1 MVLNEVQLV
10 TKWNCGSLWNILE
23 SQRIYTFAGG
33 KTLNRTH
40 FLAEASKS
48 QSLCTLLLPW
58 VNEIKKVCCCFPF
71 WSGASKFCSWIA
83 SHSRCSCYFLFTCP
97 CAFRCSTTIPPSR
110 VRLFAVPV
118 ILHVFEHT
126 IRWKLYIHM
135 WRLYLLLARGPLY
148 RAGKYEVS
156 CVWYRS
162 WIYKM
167 KRWRR
172 KKKKTTP
179 WPPWSPRRRQS
190 DAPRAG
196 VVCYEPRRRGLSLRA
211 GDVLR
216 RRCSLQTM
224 FFGALWL
231 ARSDHVTG
239 LDGH

>member
-10 TKWNCGSLWNILE
+10 TKWNCESLWNILE

-172 KKKKTTP
+172 KKKK
-179 WPPWSPRRRQS
+179 
-190 DAPRAG
+190 
-196 VVCYEPRRRGLSLRA
+196 
-211 GDVLR
+211 
-216 RRCSLQTM
+216 
-224 FFGALWL
+224 
-231 ARSDHVTG
+231 DHTVAAVIS
-239 LDGH
+239 